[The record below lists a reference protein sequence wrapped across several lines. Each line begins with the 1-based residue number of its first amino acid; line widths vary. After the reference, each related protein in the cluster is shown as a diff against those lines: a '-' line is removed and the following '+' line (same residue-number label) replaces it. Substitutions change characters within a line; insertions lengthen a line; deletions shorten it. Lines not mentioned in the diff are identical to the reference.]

1 MAERER
7 EGQVRRDREFRDGVR
22 REEDERWA
30 GLDEK
35 TVQMIKDKIG
45 ETREYME
52 GELRGRKEE
61 YAEKI
66 REAKGAK
73 GKKK

>member
-1 MAERER
+1 VRRER
-7 EGQVRRDREFRDGVR
+7 EKREVLR

-35 TVQMIKDKIG
+35 TVEMIKDKIE

-52 GELRGRKEE
+52 KELQGRKEE